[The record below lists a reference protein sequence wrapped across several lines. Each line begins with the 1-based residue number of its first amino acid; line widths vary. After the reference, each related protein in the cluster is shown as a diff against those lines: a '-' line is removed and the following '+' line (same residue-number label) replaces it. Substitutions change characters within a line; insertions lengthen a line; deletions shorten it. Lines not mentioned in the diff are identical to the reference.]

1 MTLHKCPF
9 CNWHVEIIGTAEAAE
24 ICGDVGVHAI
34 IKAIKRGLIV
44 AVKIGGPGQRGVHAM
59 LKSEA
64 ERYKRERR
72 SVGRPKKEPSAPTGG
87 LK

>member
-9 CNWHVEIIGTAEAAE
+9 CGWRVEIIGTAEAAE
-24 ICGDVGVHAI
+24 ICGLGVHGI
-34 IKAIKRGLIV
+34 IKAIKRGLLT
-44 AVKIGGPGQRGVHAM
+44 AVKIGGPGRAGKHAM

-72 SVGRPKKEPSAPTGG
+72 KPGRPKEGERR
-87 LK
+87 